1 MSRNYKDTHRSVM
14 VHEALDFLIIN
25 RKGKYVDCTVGEG
38 GHLAF
43 LANEIGSDSRLI
55 GLDIDIEVLQIA
67 KEKLEE
73 FRGFVELFN
82 VSYVDF
88 DLVLDSLKIEQV
100 DGFLLDLGVST
111 FQLKARGR
119 GFSYEKDETLDMRM
133 DPGTEFTAKDVVNN
147 YSEPELSKVIFE
159 YGQEKRFA
167 RRIARSIIK
176 RRPLYTTFDLV
187 EAIKKALPPKFR
199 YGRRHFA
206 TKTFQAIRIEVNQ
219 ELKNIGKTLYKI
231 PHYLKPGGRVVVI
244 SFHSLEDGVV
254 KRTFRDLQGGELN
267 VLTKKPLTP
276 SENEV
281 EQNPRARSAKLR
293 AAERI

>member
-1 MSRNYKDTHRSVM
+1 M
-14 VHEALDFLIIN
+14 VHEALNFLIVN
-25 RKGKYVDCTVGEG
+25 SKGKYVDCTVGEG
-38 GHLAF
+38 GHLEI
-43 LANEIGSDSRLI
+43 LANELGNDSRLI

-82 VSYVDF
+82 ASYVDF
-88 DLVLDSLKIEQV
+88 DLVLDSLKIEKV
-100 DGFLLDLGVST
+100 DGFLFDLGVST
-111 FQLKARGR
+111 FQLKAQGR
-119 GFSYEKDETLDMRM
+119 GFSYEKDEPLDMRM
-133 DPGTEFTAKDVVNN
+133 DPGSEFTAKDVVNS
-147 YSEPELSKVIFE
+147 YSEPELSKIIFE

-176 RRPLYTTFDLV
+176 RRPLYTTLDLV

-219 ELKNIGKTLYKI
+219 ELKNIEKTLYKI